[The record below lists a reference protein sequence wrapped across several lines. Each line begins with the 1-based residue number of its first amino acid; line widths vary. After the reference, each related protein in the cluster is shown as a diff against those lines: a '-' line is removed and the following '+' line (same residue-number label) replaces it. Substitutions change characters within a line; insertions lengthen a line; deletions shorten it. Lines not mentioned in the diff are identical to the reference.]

1 MRRAKKNQSQMHR
14 KERIM
19 FEELAKEMKQFVKDL
34 EDNIEN
40 PKDLEYI
47 LKRSETLFDVVFN
60 EINKIADRE
69 AEKLKEIRKKQI
81 HNEKRMDE
89 LENKMQ
95 YLDENVDY
103 LIKDIYG
110 NEDGEF
116 KITCPYCNYEFNLDI
131 DEDEVE
137 ILCPECKNIIELDWN
152 DDEEN

>member
-1 MRRAKKNQSQMHR
+1 
-14 KERIM
+14 M
-19 FEELAKEMKQFVKDL
+19 FEELANEMKKFVKDL
-34 EDNIEN
+34 EENIKN

-47 LKRSETLFDVVFN
+47 LKRSETLFDVVFS
-60 EINKIADRE
+60 EINKLADRE
-69 AEKLKEIRKKQI
+69 AERLKEMRKKQK

-89 LENKMQ
+89 LENKLH
-95 YLDENVDY
+95 YLDENLDY

-152 DDEEN
+152 DDEES

>member
-1 MRRAKKNQSQMHR
+1 
-14 KERIM
+14 M
-19 FEELAKEMKQFVKDL
+19 FEELANEMKQFVKDL
-34 EDNIEN
+34 EENIEN
-40 PKDLEYI
+40 PKDLKYI
-47 LKRSETLFDVVFN
+47 LKRSENLFDVVFS
-60 EINKIADRE
+60 EINKLADRE
-69 AEKLKEIRKKQI
+69 AERLKEMRKKQK

-89 LENKMQ
+89 LESKMH
-95 YLDENVDY
+95 YLDENLDY

-152 DDEEN
+152 DDGEN

>member
-1 MRRAKKNQSQMHR
+1 
-14 KERIM
+14 M
-19 FEELAKEMKQFVKDL
+19 FEELSKEMKQFIKDL

-40 PKDLEYI
+40 PKDLKYI
-47 LKRSETLFDVVFN
+47 LKRSETLFDIVFK

-69 AEKLKEIRKKQI
+69 ADRLKEMRKKQK

-89 LENKMQ
+89 IENKMQ
-95 YLDENVDY
+95 YLNENLDY

-116 KITCPYCNYEFNLDI
+116 KIICPYCNYEFNLDI

-152 DDEEN
+152 DDEEK

>member
-1 MRRAKKNQSQMHR
+1 
-14 KERIM
+14 M
-19 FEELAKEMKQFVKDL
+19 FEELANEMKKFVKDI
-34 EDNIEN
+34 EENIEN

-47 LKRSETLFDVVFN
+47 LKRSETLFDVVFS
-60 EINKIADRE
+60 EINKLADRE
-69 AEKLKEIRKKQI
+69 AERLKEMRKKQK

-89 LENKMQ
+89 LENKLH
-95 YLDENVDY
+95 YLDENLDY

-110 NEDGEF
+110 NEDGGF

-152 DDEEN
+152 DDEES

>member
-1 MRRAKKNQSQMHR
+1 
-14 KERIM
+14 M
-19 FEELAKEMKQFVKDL
+19 FEELSREMKQFVKDL

-40 PKDLEYI
+40 PKDLKYI
-47 LKRSETLFDVVFN
+47 LKRSETLFDVVFK

-69 AEKLKEIRKKQI
+69 ADRLKEMRKKQK

-95 YLDENVDY
+95 YLNENLDY

>member
-1 MRRAKKNQSQMHR
+1 
-14 KERIM
+14 M

>member
-1 MRRAKKNQSQMHR
+1 
-14 KERIM
+14 M
-19 FEELAKEMKQFVKDL
+19 FEELSKEMKQFIKDL
-34 EDNIEN
+34 EENIEN

-89 LENKMQ
+89 LENKMHF
-95 YLDENVDY
+95 LDENVDY

-152 DDEEN
+152 DDEEK

>member
-1 MRRAKKNQSQMHR
+1 
-14 KERIM
+14 M
-19 FEELAKEMKQFVKDL
+19 FEELANEMKQFVKDL
-34 EDNIEN
+34 EENIEN
-40 PKDLEYI
+40 AKDLEYI

-60 EINKIADRE
+60 EINKLADRE
-69 AEKLKEIRKKQI
+69 AERLKEMRKKQK

-89 LENKMQ
+89 IENKMH
-95 YLDENVDY
+95 YLDENLDY

-116 KITCPYCNYEFNLDI
+116 KITCPYCNYEFNVDI

-152 DDEEN
+152 EDEEN